1 MVQGQEQVQA
11 KALDQELLQVLE
23 LLVQALEQVVR
34 VTALEMEQVR
44 EQVLELALAVGLVQV
59 PAEERVLAAVPD
71 LVEDQELQVPE
82 SAQWAAEQVLEQFAL
97 ERQALVEVEAQVE
110 VLEPGMAPVLQEL
123 EQAQESAQDLQE
135 PELVQALLPVH

>member
-11 KALDQELLQVLE
+11 KALDRELVQVLE

-44 EQVLELALAVGLVQV
+44 EQVLELALAVGLVEV
-59 PAEERVLAAVPD
+59 PAEEPVLAVVPD
-71 LVEDQELQVPE
+71 LVEAQELQVPE
-82 SAQWAAEQVLEQFAL
+82 SAQWAAEQVLEQFAQ
-97 ERQALVEVEAQVE
+97 ERQALVEAEAQVE
-110 VLEPGMAPVLQEL
+110 VLEPGMAPVLRERVQVQGL
-123 EQAQESAQDLQE
+123 AQDLQE

>member
-71 LVEDQELQVPE
+71 LVE
-82 SAQWAAEQVLEQFAL
+82 
-97 ERQALVEVEAQVE
+97 VEAQVE
-110 VLEPGMAPVLQEL
+110 VLEPGMAQGSREQEP
-123 EQAQESAQDLQE
+123 AQVSAQGLQE

>member
-71 LVEDQELQVPE
+71 LVE
-82 SAQWAAEQVLEQFAL
+82 
-97 ERQALVEVEAQVE
+97 VEAQVE
-110 VLEPGMAPVLQEL
+110 VLEPGMAQVSREQ
-123 EQAQESAQDLQE
+123 EQAQVSAQGSQE

>member
-1 MVQGQEQVQA
+1 MVQDREQVQA
-11 KALDQELLQVLE
+11 KALDQELLRVLE

-59 PAEERVLAAVPD
+59 PVEERVLAAVPD
-71 LVEDQELQVPE
+71 
-82 SAQWAAEQVLEQFAL
+82 
-97 ERQALVEVEAQVE
+97 LVEVEAQVE
-110 VLEPGMAPVLQEL
+110 VLEPGMAPVLRERVQV
-123 EQAQESAQDLQE
+123 QGSAQDLQE

>member
-1 MVQGQEQVQA
+1 
-11 KALDQELLQVLE
+11 
-23 LLVQALEQVVR
+23 
-34 VTALEMEQVR
+34 MEQVR
-44 EQVLELALAVGLVQV
+44 EQVLELALAVGLVEV
-59 PAEERVLAAVPD
+59 PAEEPVLAVVPD

-110 VLEPGMAPVLQEL
+110 VLEPGMAPVSRERVQV
-123 EQAQESAQDLQE
+123 QGSAQDLQE

>member
-11 KALDQELLQVLE
+11 KALDRELVQVLE

-59 PAEERVLAAVPD
+59 PAEERVLAVVPD
-71 LVEDQELQVPE
+71 LELEQEPE
-82 SAQWAAEQVLEQFAL
+82 QALAAE
-97 ERQALVEVEAQVE
+97 LVEVEAQVE
-110 VLEPGMAPVLQEL
+110 VLEPGMAPVLRERVQV
-123 EQAQESAQDLQE
+123 QGSAQDLQE

>member
-1 MVQGQEQVQA
+1 VVQ
-11 KALDQELLQVLE
+11 
-23 LLVQALEQVVR
+23 

-71 LVEDQELQVPE
+71 LVE
-82 SAQWAAEQVLEQFAL
+82 
-97 ERQALVEVEAQVE
+97 VEAQVE
-110 VLEPGMAPVLQEL
+110 VLEPGMAQGSREQ
-123 EQAQESAQDLQE
+123 EQAQVSAQGLQE

>member
-1 MVQGQEQVQA
+1 MAEAQQVPV
-11 KALDQELLQVLE
+11 LDRELVRVLE

-44 EQVLELALAVGLVQV
+44 EQVLELALAVGLVEV

-71 LVEDQELQVPE
+71 
-82 SAQWAAEQVLEQFAL
+82 
-97 ERQALVEVEAQVE
+97 LVEVEAQVE
-110 VLEPGMAPVLQEL
+110 VLEPGMAPV
-123 EQAQESAQDLQE
+123 AQEQVQGLAQGSQE

>member
-11 KALDQELLQVLE
+11 KALDQELLRVLE
-23 LLVQALEQVVR
+23 LLVQALEQVVQ

-71 LVEDQELQVPE
+71 LVE
-82 SAQWAAEQVLEQFAL
+82 
-97 ERQALVEVEAQVE
+97 VEAQVE
-110 VLEPGMAPVLQEL
+110 VLEPGMVPVSREQE
-123 EQAQESAQDLQE
+123 QVQGSAQDLQE

>member
-1 MVQGQEQVQA
+1 MAQEQVQA
-11 KALDQELLQVLE
+11 KALDQELVQVLE

-71 LVEDQELQVPE
+71 LVE
-82 SAQWAAEQVLEQFAL
+82 
-97 ERQALVEVEAQVE
+97 VEAQVE
-110 VLEPGMAPVLQEL
+110 VLEPGMAPVLQE
-123 EQAQESAQDLQE
+123 Q
-135 PELVQALLPVH
+135 ELVQALLPVR